1 MNIRRISVQ
10 IAALV
15 VMGTLSGSALAD
27 GGGAYGPK
35 GRRFGAGIVAGEP
48 TGITLKGYLTQRMA
62 LDATASW
69 SFVNKGFTILGDVTF
84 EVAHFPIS
92 SSTITLPFY
101 VGAGAVIGIN
111 PRRNTN
117 HDTIFGVRVPLGI
130 AVQWVDTPVELFLE
144 AGPGIKVAPE
154 TAFQI
159 TGGLGVRYYF

>member
-1 MNIRRISVQ
+1 MNIKRMTAQ

-15 VMGTLSGSALAD
+15 MIGSLSGAALAAD
-27 GGGAYGPK
+27 GAYGPK

-62 LDATASW
+62 IDATASW
-69 SFVNKGFTILGDVTF
+69 SFVNRGFTVLGDVTF
-84 EVAHFPIS
+84 EVANFPIS
-92 SSTITLPFY
+92 SGTVTLPFY

-111 PRRNTN
+111 PHKNSN

-130 AVQWVDTPVELFLE
+130 AVQWVNTPVELYLE
-144 AGPGIKVAPE
+144 AGPGIKLAPE
-154 TAFQI
+154 TNFQI